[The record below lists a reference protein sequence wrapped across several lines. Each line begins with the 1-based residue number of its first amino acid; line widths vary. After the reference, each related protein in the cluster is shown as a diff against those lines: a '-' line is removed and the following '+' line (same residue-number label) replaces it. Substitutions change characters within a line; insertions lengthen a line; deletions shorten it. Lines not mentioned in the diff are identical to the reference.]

1 MYVRK
6 KRGDRGDIE
15 SVCPYCECKIMKW
28 NYDGHVK
35 SCARAFGFE
44 EAEDK
49 DIQKLQ
55 QKTVLTRQ
63 EKHALRK
70 RGLLDE
76 TETQVLD
83 EKKSEPEKPVK
94 KKRKLP
100 KDTPCT
106 LCSRIFTR
114 TSTHSILT

>member
-1 MYVRK
+1 MIVVTLSLCVRTV
-6 KRGDRGDIE
+6 
-15 SVCPYCECKIMKW
+15 SVDHEW

-55 QKTVLTRQ
+55 QKTVPTRQ

-76 TETQVLD
+76 TETQLLMTK
-83 EKKSEPEKPVK
+83 ESELEKP
-94 KKRKLP
+94 KKRKLR
-100 KDTPCT
+100 
-106 LCSRIFTR
+106 RILR
-114 TSTHSILT
+114 VRCV

>member
-1 MYVRK
+1 MRK

-49 DIQKLQ
+49 DIQKVATKDCPD
-55 QKTVLTRQ
+55 KTG
-63 EKHALRK
+63 EA
-70 RGLLDE
+70 
-76 TETQVLD
+76 
-83 EKKSEPEKPVK
+83 
-94 KKRKLP
+94 
-100 KDTPCT
+100 CT
-106 LCSRIFTR
+106 SKERFT
-114 TSTHSILT
+114 